1 MNDVQEDNHHL
12 SARRDINRLVGDEI
26 LWYGSGMVRTGFFI
40 TNNVARN
47 ILFVFETKA
56 VGNMDSLQV
65 YAFPILHPIWNTF
78 DNGVDDWTQN
88 VEINL
93 LIDFVE

>member
-1 MNDVQEDNHHL
+1 MNEVQEDNHHL
-12 SARRDINRLVGDEI
+12 SARRDIKRLVGDEI
-26 LWYGSGMVRTGFFI
+26 LWYKSGMFRTGFFI

-47 ILFVFETKA
+47 ILFIFETYA
-56 VGNMDSLQV
+56 VGNMESLQV
-65 YAFPILHPIWNTF
+65 YAFRIMHPNWNTF
-78 DNGVDDWTQN
+78 GNVVEDWTQN